1 MKDIFLKL
9 MLDILKS
16 YMIFTITFP
25 LCYLHKQLMQ
35 AFNHGLVFKKVHRV
49 IKLNQKAWLKLYI
62 DVNTKLRN
70 KAMYDFERDY
80 LKLKNNAVFRKTM
93 KNVGKHR
100 DIKLITKRS
109 KKELFTNKPV

>member
-1 MKDIFLKL
+1 
-9 MLDILKS
+9 
-16 YMIFTITFP
+16 
-25 LCYLHKQLMQ
+25 MQ

-62 DVNTKLRN
+62 DVNTKLRK

>member
-1 MKDIFLKL
+1 
-9 MLDILKS
+9 
-16 YMIFTITFP
+16 
-25 LCYLHKQLMQ
+25 MQ

-93 KNVGKHR
+93 KNVRKHR

>member
-1 MKDIFLKL
+1 
-9 MLDILKS
+9 
-16 YMIFTITFP
+16 
-25 LCYLHKQLMQ
+25 MQ

>member
-1 MKDIFLKL
+1 
-9 MLDILKS
+9 
-16 YMIFTITFP
+16 
-25 LCYLHKQLMQ
+25 
-35 AFNHGLVFKKVHRV
+35 
-49 IKLNQKAWLKLYI
+49 
-62 DVNTKLRN
+62 
-70 KAMYDFERDY
+70 MYDFERDY

>member
-1 MKDIFLKL
+1 
-9 MLDILKS
+9 
-16 YMIFTITFP
+16 
-25 LCYLHKQLMQ
+25 MQ

-109 KKELFTNKPV
+109 KKELFTNKPVWVLLWLCNIKKNMLDG

>member
-1 MKDIFLKL
+1 
-9 MLDILKS
+9 
-16 YMIFTITFP
+16 
-25 LCYLHKQLMQ
+25 MQ

-109 KKELFTNKPV
+109 KKELFTNKPVWVLLWLCNIKKHMLDG

>member
-62 DVNTKLRN
+62 DVNTKLRK

-109 KKELFTNKPV
+109 KNELFTNKPV